1 MIHLHVGS
9 YVKKPDSVFFCDWPR
24 NNIYGLLSSDKQ
36 SNFKGTCGQKLARK
50 PNGADEESFYEDEF
64 VSVLVEAPANFS
76 YNSLKSGCCSGEDVL
91 AVLSAGFLKTTKI
104 IECFRTVY
112 KMNTAIYISSLNYW
126 VTLDLIL
133 DIILNLL

>member
-36 SNFKGTCGQKLARK
+36 SNFKETFGQKLARK

-64 VSVLVEAPANFS
+64 VFVLVEAPTNFS
-76 YNSLKSGCCSGEDVL
+76 YNSLKSGCCSGE
-91 AVLSAGFLKTTKI
+91 AVLSAGFLKTTKMF
-104 IECFRTVY
+104 ECFKTVY